1 MESIENLT
9 KWRKE
14 LNISQKTI
22 GKIIGGISLY
32 VVWLYEHKKYK
43 IPPERLKMYEDFIC
57 KCRENKEFCAQYKI
71 RKCNNWHPHENFCTA
86 RSVKVTRN
94 KRLRLGITLKE
105 ASEILGITPAALCFK
120 ELGINKMFV
129 SDYKKLMAFYKQEEE
144 FLASIPERR

>member
-1 MESIENLT
+1 M
-9 KWRKE
+9 
-14 LNISQKTI
+14 
-22 GKIIGGISLY
+22 GGLSLY

-43 IPPERLKMYEDFIC
+43 IPPERLKLYEDFIC